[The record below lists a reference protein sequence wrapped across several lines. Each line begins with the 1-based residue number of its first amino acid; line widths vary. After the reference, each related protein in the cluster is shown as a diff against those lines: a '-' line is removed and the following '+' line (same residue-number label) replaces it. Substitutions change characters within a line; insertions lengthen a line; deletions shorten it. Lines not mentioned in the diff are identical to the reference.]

1 MVSTVGALV
10 GPYVLVSVGVTV
22 PVLGSTLY
30 VVVVVTVRPS
40 GSVVV
45 STFGFVPT
53 LITVSV
59 GCFVRTGSPTVG
71 VIAPVLGSTVYV
83 VVIVS
88 SPGVPS
94 SLTGSESLSRLV
106 SPS

>member
-1 MVSTVGALV
+1 MTS
-10 GPYVLVSVGVTV
+10 
-22 PVLGSTLY
+22 
-30 VVVVVTVRPS
+30 RPS
-40 GSVVV
+40 GSLVV

-53 LITVSV
+53 LTTVSV
-59 GCFVRTGSPTVG
+59 GSFVRTGLPTVG